1 LHSLQTPDLPQPAG
15 KGWHGAST
23 TNPYASLTA
32 CSERADTFEDMR
44 FLVVAAG
51 WLTILVLVVPTHV

>member
-1 LHSLQTPDLPQPAG
+1 MAPGRQRL
-15 KGWHGAST
+15 
-23 TNPYASLTA
+23 TNAYPHLTA

-51 WLTILVLVVPTHV
+51 WLTIVVLVVPSHV

>member
-1 LHSLQTPDLPQPAG
+1 MAPGRQRL
-15 KGWHGAST
+15 
-23 TNPYASLTA
+23 TNAYPHLTA

-51 WLTILVLVVPTHV
+51 WLTILVLVVPSHV